1 MNFSLTTLGT
11 ASARPIA
18 DKYPSAHLLS
28 VGGRLF
34 LIDCG
39 EGAQMQLVRLKVS
52 LLKIDNIFISH
63 LHGDHMFGLFGLLY
77 SMDMLN
83 RLAPVHVY
91 GPEDLGNI
99 LNALAPHFGQLRF
112 EVVFHPV
119 KCKEPVKILE
129 FKQLEIYAFPLDHR
143 VETYGYM
150 FKGLWRNNPRS
161 FAYCSDTAPF
171 AKLAKWLK
179 GVTMLYHEA
188 TYASDNKLLAKKT
201 HHSTG
206 ADAGKLAAK
215 IGAKK
220 LVLGHYSSRY
230 KELQVILNEAKEY
243 FKNTYLG
250 SEGMKF
256 DIP

>member
-18 DKYPSAHLLS
+18 GKYPSAHLLS

-39 EGAQMQLVRLKVS
+39 EGAQMQLVNLKVS

-83 RLAPVHVY
+83 RLAPIHVY
-91 GPEDLGNI
+91 GPSNLGNI
-99 LNALAPHFGQLRF
+99 LNELPSHFGQLRF
-112 EVVFHPV
+112 EVVFHPI
-119 KCKEPVKILE
+119 KCKESVKILE
-129 FKQLEIYAFPLDHR
+129 FKQLEIYSFPLNHR
-143 VETYGYM
+143 VETYGYI

-171 AKLAKWLK
+171 SKLSKWLD
-179 GVTMLYHEA
+179 GTTMLYHEA

-201 HHSTG
+201 FHSTG
-206 ADAGKLAAK
+206 ADAGRLAAK
-215 IGAKK
+215 IGAKS
-220 LVLGHYSSRY
+220 LVLGHFSSRY
-230 KELQVILNEAKEY
+230 KELKVILNEAKE
-243 FKNTYLG
+243 FFPNTHLAN
-250 SEGMKF
+250 EGMKF